1 MCVNSRKGNN
11 QRDTV
16 RWGSGILRGWVFVNE
31 NFSFTGK
38 QDFVIA
44 KFILKVLFIP
54 FVTRL

>member
-1 MCVNSRKGNN
+1 M
-11 QRDTV
+11 